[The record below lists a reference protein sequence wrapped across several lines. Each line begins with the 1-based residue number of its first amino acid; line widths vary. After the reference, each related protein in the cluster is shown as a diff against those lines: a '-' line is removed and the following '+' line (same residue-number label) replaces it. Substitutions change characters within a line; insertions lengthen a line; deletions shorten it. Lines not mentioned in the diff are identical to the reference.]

1 MNPET
6 PNHETARSASNPGQ
20 YVFSDDSPDAVG
32 FDSTKADSTSAH
44 SGSEQDRLQWL
55 AFCYVADELTA
66 DQVADFEGRL
76 ATDLKAQEALAS
88 AVELSSG
95 VYGHYQLEAAS
106 ADGSKRLDLAGSR
119 NNSADRS
126 SILSRVLLLAAA
138 VLVMA
143 FIAHGLVQD
152 GNQSTAH
159 NRFNNQTSSSQLS
172 ILADS
177 WINSLD
183 VNEVETTD
191 SDELSE
197 WNSEDFDESSPLI
210 DSSRD
215 GDDLGVDANLISFY
229 SEMLDSDQEE
239 SLLNSD
245 LPNQKAGVEL

>member
-6 PNHETARSASNPGQ
+6 PNHETARSAPNPGE
-20 YVFSDDSPDAVG
+20 YVFPNDSADAAG
-32 FDSTKADSTSAH
+32 SDSTNADSTNAD

-76 ATDLKAQEALAS
+76 ATDLKAQEALTS

-95 VYGHYQLEAAS
+95 VYGHFQLEAES
-106 ADGSKRLDLAGSR
+106 PDGPKRLHRAGSR
-119 NNSADRS
+119 NNSANRS

-143 FIAHGLVQD
+143 FISRGLVQD

-159 NRFNNQTSSSQLS
+159 NRLNDQTSSSQLS

-177 WINSLD
+177 WINSLG
-183 VNEVETTD
+183 VNEVEMAD
-191 SDELSE
+191 SDESE
-197 WNSEDFDESSPLI
+197 WNSEGFDESSPLI

-229 SEMLDSDQEE
+229 SEMLDSAQEE

-245 LPNQKAGVEL
+245 LPIQKAGVEL